1 MATKQFME
9 FRLEDGGSVI
19 VEGIDTSSTPVTR
32 GGGVSEKIVESGK
45 TFDEV
50 LQGLKPIASAIQKS
64 LVEINNPDEI
74 TVEFGVKI
82 GGKTGIILASLETEV
97 NFQISIKWSNK
108 A

>member
-19 VEGIDTSSTPVTR
+19 VEGIDTSSTTVTR
-32 GGGVSEKIVESGK
+32 GGISEKIVESSK